1 MIGIQKLSTMF
12 AKSMSLCAKIGTAKC
27 AIVNNEIVG
36 FIMGF
41 NYHIVKKQY
50 PSEFKYFFVDE
61 NIDKQN
67 ALLSEDFF
75 QLDNIA
81 SKYHDCAYL
90 MCVAVKIK
98 YRNIGIASALIKSFS
113 DIYKKYSIITD
124 VVSPEMENLCKKLGF
139 NKINYTM
146 PNCSVYSI
154 EKSV

>member
-75 QLDNIA
+75 QLDN
-81 SKYHDCAYL
+81 KDC
-90 MCVAVKIK
+90 I
-98 YRNIGIASALIKSFS
+98 LILF
-113 DIYKKYSIITD
+113 
-124 VVSPEMENLCKKLGF
+124 
-139 NKINYTM
+139 
-146 PNCSVYSI
+146 
-154 EKSV
+154 